1 MMPKADVRIEYVNDY
16 PVAVIVFDERVEIL
30 SSCVSNGGLRETD
43 TIIIMQVDS
52 TYNHDD
58 PQVDIDHV
66 IEQLD
71 LPRDTVSFMTAAEVD
86 RVISDVTTPYD
97 GYQARAIATAGLSNQ
112 VVAGD
117 ILENYEERHRISM
130 ERRNRLMH
138 AGTINIIGIS

>member
-16 PVAVIVFDERVEIL
+16 PVAVIVFNERVEIL

-43 TIIIMQVDS
+43 TIIIMQVGS

-58 PQVDIDHV
+58 PQVEIDHV

-86 RVISDVTTPYD
+86 RVISDVTATYD

-138 AGTINIIGIS
+138 

>member
-16 PVAVIVFDERVEIL
+16 PVAIIVFDERVEIL

-71 LPRDTVSFMTAAEVD
+71 LPEDTVSFMTAAEVEGMEVG
-86 RVISDVTTPYD
+86 REY
-97 GYQARAIATAGLSNQ
+97 RAFPVEA
-112 VVAGD
+112 
-117 ILENYEERHRISM
+117 
-130 ERRNRLMH
+130 
-138 AGTINIIGIS
+138 